1 MYLPVLKTAH
11 THARYKLGPYVALV
25 LTDCQSAGV
34 IQYRYVVV
42 VLKPGDSQPCFAVT
56 AESSEAIQPQP
67 GTRGYFL
74 GVFPGS
80 GHLNMGLSED
90 WGDLE
95 KFTAKALDIIAAHLN
110 VSDAPVKLMD
120 TFNRSN

>member
-56 AESSEAIQPQP
+56 AESSEAIQP

-95 KFTAKALDIIAAHLN
+95 KFTTKALDIIAAHLN

>member
-11 THARYKLGPYVALV
+11 THARYKIGPYVALV

-34 IQYRYVVV
+34 IQYIYVVV
-42 VLKPGDSQPCFAVT
+42 VLKPGDSQPCFAVA
-56 AESSEAIQPQP
+56 AESSGAIEP
-67 GTRGYFL
+67 GTPGYFL

-95 KFTAKALDIIAAHLN
+95 KFTAKALDIIASHLH
-110 VSDAPVKLMD
+110 VTDAPVKLMD
-120 TFNRSN
+120 LLDRSN

>member
-1 MYLPVLKTAH
+1 MYLPVLKTAR
-11 THARYKLGPYVALV
+11 THARYTIGPYVALV
-25 LTDCQSAGV
+25 LTDCESAGV

-42 VLKPGDSQPCFAVT
+42 VFKPGESQPCFAVA
-56 AESSEAIQPQP
+56 AESSGAIQP
-67 GTRGYFL
+67 GTPGYFL

-95 KFTAKALDIIAAHLN
+95 KFTAKALEVIATHLH
-110 VSDAPVKLMD
+110 VTEAPSKLMEP
-120 TFNRSN
+120 FNRNN

>member
-1 MYLPVLKTAH
+1 MYLPVLKAAR
-11 THARYKLGPYVALV
+11 THARYKIGSYVALV
-25 LTDCQSAGV
+25 LTNCESAGV
-34 IQYRYVVV
+34 IQYLYVVIV
-42 VLKPGDSQPCFAVT
+42 FKPGESQPCFAVA
-56 AESSEAIQPQP
+56 AESSEAIQP

-95 KFTAKALDIIAAHLN
+95 KFTVKALEIITTHLK
-110 VSDAPVKLMD
+110 VTETPLKLMEP
-120 TFNRSN
+120 FNRIN